1 MSLFS
6 SLLSLMEVFI
16 GYGKHEFVDG
26 VLLVVEERA
35 EYALYNSSDSMIYL
49 FLRMGMLYQRE
60 DMWEEADHYFQ
71 YAQAASA
78 NASGRMNTRTKNI
91 EDARRQQHY
100 EPRLLSVRR
109 V

>member
-1 MSLFS
+1 
-6 SLLSLMEVFI
+6 
-16 GYGKHEFVDG
+16 
-26 VLLVVEERA
+26 
-35 EYALYNSSDSMIYL
+35 MIDL

-78 NASGRMNTRTKNI
+78 NASGRMNTWTTTI

-100 EPRLLSVRR
+100 EPKLLSVRR